1 MLVQTLY
8 LSRAIFNL
16 TVSPDNNVQWNGHAY
31 SCKSHPLA
39 AIAMNV
45 MKSSISRIFG
55 GILSAQP
62 KLVIS
67 QVRLML
73 QELPTTC
80 VSKLSDGC
88 TNWLTLEER

>member
-8 LSRAIFNL
+8 LIRAIFNL

-39 AIAMNV
+39 AVTMNV

-62 KLVIS
+62 KLVIYIS
-67 QVRLML
+67 NATYVAG
-73 QELPTTC
+73 TTYHLC
-80 VSKLSDGC
+80 K
-88 TNWLTLEER
+88 

>member
-1 MLVQTLY
+1 MQVQTLY
-8 LSRAIFNL
+8 LSSAIFNL

-39 AIAMNV
+39 AVAINV

>member
-31 SCKSHPLA
+31 SCKSPPLA
-39 AIAMNV
+39 AVAMNV

-55 GILSAQP
+55 GTLSAQP

>member
-8 LSRAIFNL
+8 LIRAIFNL
-16 TVSPDNNVQWNGHAY
+16 TVSPDSNVQWNGHAY

-39 AIAMNV
+39 AVAMNV

-62 KLVIS
+62 KLVIYIS
-67 QVRLML
+67 SATYVAG
-73 QELPTTC
+73 TTYHLC
-80 VSKLSDGC
+80 K
-88 TNWLTLEER
+88 

>member
-1 MLVQTLY
+1 MCNGMVMLILVGLI
-8 LSRAIFNL
+8 LRL
-16 TVSPDNNVQWNGHAY
+16 HAVTT
-31 SCKSHPLA
+31 
-39 AIAMNV
+39 NV
-45 MKSSISRIFG
+45 MKSSISRTFVD
-55 GILSAQP
+55 ILSAQP

-80 VSKLSDGC
+80 VSKLNDGC

>member
-1 MLVQTLY
+1 MQVQTLY
-8 LSRAIFNL
+8 LSSAIFNL
-16 TVSPDNNVQWNGHAY
+16 TVSPDNTVQWNGHAY
-31 SCKSHPLA
+31 SCKSHPLSA
-39 AIAMNV
+39 VAMNV

>member
-1 MLVQTLY
+1 MVMLILVGLI
-8 LSRAIFNL
+8 LRL
-16 TVSPDNNVQWNGHAY
+16 HAVTT
-31 SCKSHPLA
+31 
-39 AIAMNV
+39 NV
-45 MKSSISRIFG
+45 MKSSISRTFVD
-55 GILSAQP
+55 ILSAQP

-80 VSKLSDGC
+80 VSKLNDGC

>member
-1 MLVQTLY
+1 MQVLQTVY
-8 LSRAIFNL
+8 LSSAIFNL

-31 SCKSHPLA
+31 SCRSHPLA
-39 AIAMNV
+39 AVTTNV
-45 MKSSISRIFG
+45 MKSSISRIF
-55 GILSAQP
+55 AQP

>member
-16 TVSPDNNVQWNGHAY
+16 TVTPDNNVQWNGHAY

-39 AIAMNV
+39 AVAMNV

-67 QVRLML
+67 QVQLML